1 VRRVVK
7 TIWTCVLLAWINM
20 WPAVSSAEPL
30 VGMHR
35 VEDSLRCDCLV
46 SSHRIVCCSPRSAV
60 VDVQSTATPTISPRD
75 GKFAPRL
82 STHIPAFYICPL
94 YQSRPS
100 APINV
105 RVFSYMVSANGW
117 GLRLRLLRLG
127 LLKFVLGLGVRIEV
141 KVRVRGYGKIIKV
154 RVSDRSYGI

>member
-1 VRRVVK
+1 MQSGWWACTEWK
-7 TIWTCVLLAWINM
+7 IHCGAI
-20 WPAVSSAEPL
+20 VS
-30 VGMHR
+30 
-35 VEDSLRCDCLV
+35 C
-46 SSHRIVCCSPRSAV
+46 HRIASCGPPRSAV

-141 KVRVRGYGKIIKV
+141 KVRVRGYGEIIKV

>member
-20 WPAVSSAEPL
+20 WRRCRVQSRWWACTEWKIHCGAIVS
-30 VGMHR
+30 
-35 VEDSLRCDCLV
+35 C
-46 SSHRIVCCSPRSAV
+46 HRIASCGPPRSAV

-127 LLKFVLGLGVRIEV
+127 LLKFVLGLGV